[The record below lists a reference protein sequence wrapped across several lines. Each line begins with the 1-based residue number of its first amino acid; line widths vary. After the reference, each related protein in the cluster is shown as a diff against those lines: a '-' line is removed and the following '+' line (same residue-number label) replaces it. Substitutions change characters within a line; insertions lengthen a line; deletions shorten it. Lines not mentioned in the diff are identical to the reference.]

1 MRSPALEHGGFLRCC
16 RRKATIL
23 RARRSC
29 DAQPSRIVRVVIV
42 LRVVSFD
49 HPDAVRLTEEVQ
61 AVYRERYGGEDA
73 TPMDPREFAPPCGLF
88 LVGYVDGAAVACGGW
103 RARGGPVDPSLPPGD
118 AEVKRMFVTAAY
130 RGRGYARAV
139 LAELERTAAAAGR
152 RRIVLETGTMQPEA
166 IGLYAS
172 AGYEPIPPFGA
183 YRDSPQSR
191 YYAKPLLV
199 APPAG
204 LAPVCP

>member
-1 MRSPALEHGGFLRCC
+1 VAFLPSC
-16 RRKATIL
+16 RRKATL
-23 RARRSC
+23 LPRGVVPAG
-29 DAQPSRIVRVVIV
+29 RIVRDVIA

-73 TPMDPREFAPPCGLF
+73 TPMDPREFAPPRGLF
-88 LVGYVDGAAVACGGW
+88 LVGYGGDGAAVACGGW
-103 RARGGPVDPSLPPGD
+103 RVRGGPEDPSLPPGD
-118 AEVKRMFVTAAY
+118 AEVKRMYVRTAY

-152 RRIVLETGTMQPEA
+152 RRIVLETGTLQPEA

-183 YRDSPQSR
+183 YRDSPHSR
-191 YYAKPLLV
+191 YYAKPLFV
-199 APPAG
+199 APPAD
-204 LAPVCP
+204 LAPVVP

>member
-1 MRSPALEHGGFLRCC
+1 MGASGEGLARDVE
-16 RRKATIL
+16 
-23 RARRSC
+23 RRS
-29 DAQPSRIVRVVIV
+29 ARPYRRLVIV

-88 LVGYVDGAAVACGGW
+88 LVGYVDGSAVACGGW
-103 RARGGPVDPSLPPGD
+103 RARGGPEDPSLQPGD
-118 AEVKRMFVTAAY
+118 AEVKRMYVTGAH
-130 RGRGYARAV
+130 RGRGHARAV

-152 RRIVLETGTMQPEA
+152 RRLVLETGTLQPEA
-166 IGLYAS
+166 IMLYTS

-183 YRDSPQSR
+183 YRDSPHSR

-199 APPAG
+199 APPADF
-204 LAPVCP
+204 ASVRP